1 MAKMTLTKILNIFVL
16 ALFLCTVC
24 ETVFSQEQEIIE
36 FDCSQSTQGSL
47 TLTFGVD
54 HKLDENNL
62 LNAVHLHVIESVR
75 PFDLGI
81 YAFYNGKQIDT
92 NLLHQLLKCG
102 DRYTIGFSVPLDDI
116 EKGVIHIFTREHPTV
131 PSQISLALPKEQ
143 FIEFAFIYDDVNTYR
158 LNDRSLPASDM
169 ANMKVGNRV
178 PIVEGLGDGYFYTGD
193 DPSIPEAQSYYR
205 ILNSGETFSEFK
217 IYFPNS
223 TDQKD
228 IFSITCLMDG
238 QQFDA
243 FDNDAVWSGELESGE
258 AMLLDGIFSAPS
270 ESGWHQLRCLVLNNL
285 YGEAEQVSENI
296 YTIAA
301 MYIYQP

>member
-1 MAKMTLTKILNIFVL
+1 MSHFILKSL
-16 ALFLCTVC
+16 LLFLFLQTVC
-24 ETVFSQEQEIIE
+24 SLGFSQEDESIE
-36 FDCSQSTQGSL
+36 SNCSQSQQGSL

-62 LNAVHLHVIESVR
+62 LNAVHLQVIESVR

-81 YAFYNGKQIDT
+81 YAFYNGKQINT
-92 NLLHQLLKCG
+92 ELLHQLLKCG
-102 DRYTIGFSVPLDDI
+102 DKYTIGFSIPLNDQ
-116 EKGVIHIFTREHPTV
+116 EQGVIHIFTREYPNV
-131 PSQISLALPKEQ
+131 SSQINLALPKEQ

-158 LNDRSLPASDM
+158 LNNRSLPPSDM
-169 ANMKVGNRV
+169 ADMKIGNRV
-178 PIVEGLGDGYFYTGD
+178 PMVEGLGDGYFYTGD
-193 DPSIPEAQSYYR
+193 DPSIPKAQSYYQ
-205 ILNSGETFSEFK
+205 ILNSGEMFSGFK

-243 FDNDAVWSGELESGE
+243 FDNSAVWSGELESGE
-258 AMLLDGIFSAPS
+258 AILLDGIFSGS
-270 ESGWHQLRCLVLNNL
+270 LESGWHQLRCLVLNNL